1 MESQMVG
8 GWWRNGECKVQELAG
23 AQIKMEMVLEIKI
36 RQIQMTQSSMQ
47 QMNLLVRVVVKAN
60 GVPV

>member
-1 MESQMVG
+1 M
-8 GWWRNGECKVQELAG
+8 QELAG